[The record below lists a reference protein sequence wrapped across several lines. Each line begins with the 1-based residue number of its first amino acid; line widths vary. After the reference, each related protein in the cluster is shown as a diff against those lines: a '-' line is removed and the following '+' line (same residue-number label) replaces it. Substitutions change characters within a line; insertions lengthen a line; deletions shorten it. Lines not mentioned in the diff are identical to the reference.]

1 MRAHKQKDSRY
12 PNAALFSALAKKLIG
27 GHTRCAPV
35 TQNSPEY
42 GHKQGLNFQAL
53 GVSQIGVV
61 KH

>member
-35 TQNSPEY
+35 TQNSSEH
-42 GHKQGLNFQAL
+42 GHKHGLNFQAL